1 LNPVAN
7 RQAPGI
13 ERLGSSRTFRA
24 LFIRQEVESV
34 AANLSS
40 VAERLSTRVEQLI
53 KDGTHLYKEAIVA
66 DSGRC
71 PHCDAIVPAI
81 RPVPFEY
88 CPYCEADVDQFAND
102 ERVMEH
108 PLERLIRLFM
118 PQPMTRSMSPIRI
131 RSDESERIKAHEAP
145 GIGSLRR

>member
-1 LNPVAN
+1 MAVRRPASNASAVTSLLYSIARKVK
-7 RQAPGI
+7 
-13 ERLGSSRTFRA
+13 
-24 LFIRQEVESV
+24 SV

-40 VAERLSTRVEQLI
+40 VAERLFTCVEQLI
-53 KDGTHLYKEAIVA
+53 KDGTHGDKEAIVA

-71 PHCDAIVPAI
+71 PHCNAIVPAI

-88 CPYCEADVDQFAND
+88 CPYCEVDVDQFAND

-118 PQPMTRSMSPIRI
+118 PQPMRPSMTPIRI
-131 RSDESERIKAHEAP
+131 RSAESERMKARELP
-145 GIGSLRR
+145 GIRFLRK